1 MVSVPPNHFLPQ
13 ISLILLCCVS
23 LHCAAVGPWGYLTL
37 LKFLDASISPGD
49 CQMGEGKCNKTKIQL
64 EFNSKGKEQKSN
76 CSLGTPLL
84 EGFLKCVLTDT
95 TNYLQKNKCTVEK
108 LR

>member
-1 MVSVPPNHFLPQ
+1 
-13 ISLILLCCVS
+13 
-23 LHCAAVGPWGYLTL
+23 
-37 LKFLDASISPGD
+37 
-49 CQMGEGKCNKTKIQL
+49 MGEGKCNKTKIQL

-95 TNYLQKNKCTVEK
+95 TNYFQKNKCAVEK